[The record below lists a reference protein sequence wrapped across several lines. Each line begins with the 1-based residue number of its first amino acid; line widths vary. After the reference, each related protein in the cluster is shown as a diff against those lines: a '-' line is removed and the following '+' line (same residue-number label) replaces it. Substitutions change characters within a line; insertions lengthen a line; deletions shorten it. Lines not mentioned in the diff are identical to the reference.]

1 MNPKTHA
8 LGSPDPQE
16 EELDDE
22 IRSIRAQST
31 FTPNPTQFLYTA
43 YHWQQTN
50 DTEPT
55 NQITIVSTLHHRKRI
70 LTTSLLSS
78 PKIKTLLRN
87 QPPTTTT
94 KTLTTLKEDLSPLAT
109 AAGAHTS
116 ANHHRIAFGATAFPF
131 KDPAPNS
138 PDPNLL
144 GIRIDVCARNGRF
157 AKPYY
162 VLLRQEQ
169 QQKEKGKRLCVHRH
183 TIPAFIS
190 VDKLAG
196 FYLPSSQESRRD
208 NEDGNR
214 SSDSESESDE
224 SGPMKPGQARSSRR
238 KQDLRGFVRE
248 LRRELV
254 AWHLRSDAVIF
265 LQEKL
270 GLIRDSGSE
279 TGANAHENEEQQI
292 PWGEKSPPRNDLG
305 IVGLEAT
312 AFEARYVRMEWEDGR
327 LGRFKLS
334 NAGLV
339 ERAVFMNDRGRDKQI
354 EDAVTGGGG
363 RVEELFER
371 LKGLEALESTP

>member
-1 MNPKTHA
+1 MNQKA
-8 LGSPDPQE
+8 FLLGSPDPQE
-16 EELDDE
+16 EELDAE
-22 IRSIRAQST
+22 IRSIRA
-31 FTPNPTQFLYTA
+31 
-43 YHWQQTN
+43 
-50 DTEPT
+50 E
-55 NQITIVSTLHHRKRI
+55 ISTLNHRKRI

-78 PKIKTLLRN
+78 PRIKTLLQN
-87 QPPTTTT
+87 QTPTTT

-109 AAGAHTS
+109 AAGAHTT
-116 ANHHRIAFGATAFPF
+116 ANHHRIAFGATVFPF
-131 KDPAPNS
+131 KDPAPNC

-162 VLLRQEQ
+162 VLLRQERSRQ
-169 QQKEKGKRLCVHRH
+169 QQQHRQQGGNGNGKRLCVHRH

-190 VDKLAG
+190 VDRLAG
-196 FYLPSSQESRRD
+196 VYLPLSSSSSSQSRHG
-208 NEDGNR
+208 NEGGSG
-214 SSDSESESDE
+214 SSGSESESDGDGDE
-224 SGPMKPGQARSSRR
+224 SVPMKPGQARSTRR

-254 AWHLRSDAVIF
+254 AWHLRSDAVVF

-279 TGANAHENEEQQI
+279 TDANTKADEEEEQQQRL
-292 PWGEKSPPRNDLG
+292 WADEKSPPRNDLG
-305 IVGLEAT
+305 IIGLEAT
-312 AFEARYVRMEWEDGR
+312 AVEARYVRMEWEDGR

-339 ERAVFMNDRGRDKQI
+339 ERAVFMNDRGRDKQV

-363 RVEELFER
+363 EGGIAF
-371 LKGLEALESTP
+371 